1 MSNKLSGFDQ
11 ITKSLLDNFNDN
23 KLHHGLL
30 FSGNKGVGKA
40 GFALDLATKIILSS
54 SSHSNEDLKK
64 IQLGSHPDLLIITK
78 EEKKRD
84 IPVDAVREITGFLSL
99 TAAISKHRVII
110 IDAIDD
116 LNRNSN
122 NAILKTLEEP
132 PANVFLF
139 LINHNSAKVLDTIK
153 SRCRLIKIANPSYKN
168 FKEILTKNL
177 EGINEEEIKILAK
190 ISDQS
195 IGSALEMYNYNA
207 VDLYEQIEQ
216 LLVENNN
223 KAIFDLA
230 KTISGND
237 ELWNIFEKLIIFYL
251 HNSLLSQFHS
261 SAERNNAEK
270 VFIIA
275 DKINDLFLATKN
287 LNLDKSQS
295 IINIFYIIKNAKN

>member
-11 ITKSLLDNFNDN
+11 VKKSLLDNFNEN

-30 FSGNKGVGKA
+30 FSGNKGIGKA
-40 GFALDLATKIILSS
+40 GFAFDLATQIILSS
-54 SSHSNEDLKK
+54 SLNPNADLRK
-64 IQLGSHPDLLIITK
+64 IQSNSHPDLLIITK

-99 TAAISKHRVII
+99 TAAISKHRII
-110 IDAIDD
+110 IINAIDD

-153 SRCRLIKIANPSYKN
+153 SRCRLIKIANPNYLD
-168 FKEILTKNL
+168 FKEILIKNL
-177 EGINEEEIKILAK
+177 EGISIEEIKILAK
-190 ISDQS
+190 ISDNS
-195 IGSALEMYNYNA
+195 ICSALEMYNYSA
-207 VDLYEQIEQ
+207 VDLYAQIEQ
-216 LLVENNN
+216 LLVDNNS

-251 HNSLLSQFHS
+251 HNLLLCQTSS
-261 SAERNNAEK
+261 SAKRNDTEK
-270 VFIIA
+270 VFIVI
-275 DKINDLFLATKN
+275 DKINNVFSATKN

>member
-11 ITKSLLDNFNDN
+11 VKKSLLDNFNEN
-23 KLHHGLL
+23 QLHHGLL
-30 FSGNKGVGKA
+30 FSGNKGIGKA
-40 GFALDLATKIILSS
+40 GFAFDLATQIILSS
-54 SSHSNEDLKK
+54 SPNPNEDVRK
-64 IQLGSHPDLLIITK
+64 IQSNSHPDLLIITK

-99 TAAISKHRVII
+99 TAAISKHRII
-110 IDAIDD
+110 IINAIDD

-132 PANVFLF
+132 PTNVFLF

-153 SRCRLIKIANPSYKN
+153 SRCRLIKIANPNYLD
-168 FKEILTKNL
+168 FKEILIKNL
-177 EGINEEEIKILAK
+177 EGISAEEIKILAK
-190 ISDQS
+190 ISDNS
-195 IGSALEMYNYNA
+195 IGSALEMYNYSA
-207 VDLYEQIEQ
+207 VDLYTQIEQ
-216 LLVENNN
+216 LLVENNS

-251 HNSLLSQFHS
+251 HNLLCQTSS
-261 SAERNNAEK
+261 SAERNDTEK
-270 VFIIA
+270 VFIVI
-275 DKINDLFLATKN
+275 DKINNVFSATKN

>member
-1 MSNKLSGFDQ
+1 MNNKLSSFDK
-11 ITKSLLDNFNDN
+11 IKNSLLDNFNQN

-30 FSGNKGVGKA
+30 FSGNKGIGKA
-40 GFALDLATKIILSS
+40 EFALDLATKIILSS
-54 SSHSNEDLKK
+54 SPNPNEDLRK
-64 IQLGSHPDLLIITK
+64 IQSNSHPDLLIITK

-99 TAAISKHRVII
+99 TAAISKHRIII

-153 SRCRLIKIANPSYKN
+153 SRCRLIKIANPSYEN
-168 FKEILTKNL
+168 FQEILTKNI
-177 EGINEEEIKILAK
+177 EGISIEEIKILAK
-190 ISDQS
+190 ISDNS
-195 IGSALEMYNYNA
+195 IGSALEMYHYNA

-216 LLVENNN
+216 LILEDNS

-230 KTISGND
+230 KTISSTD

-251 HNSLLSQFHS
+251 HNSIISQP
-261 SAERNNAEK
+261 NCDAEK
-270 VFIIA
+270 VFVIA
-275 DKINDLFLATKN
+275 DKINKLFSATKN

-295 IINIFYIIKNAKN
+295 IINIFNIIKNAQK

>member
-11 ITKSLLDNFNDN
+11 VKKSLLDNFNEN
-23 KLHHGLL
+23 QLHHGLL
-30 FSGNKGVGKA
+30 FSGNKGIGKA
-40 GFALDLATKIILSS
+40 GFAFDLATQIILSS
-54 SSHSNEDLKK
+54 SPNPNEDLRK
-64 IQLGSHPDLLIITK
+64 IQSNSHPDLLIITK

-99 TAAISKHRVII
+99 TAAISKHRII
-110 IDAIDD
+110 IINAIDD

-132 PANVFLF
+132 PTNVFLF

-153 SRCRLIKIANPSYKN
+153 SRCRLIKIANPNYLD
-168 FKEILTKNL
+168 FKEILIKNL
-177 EGINEEEIKILAK
+177 EGISAEEIKILAK
-190 ISDQS
+190 ISDNS
-195 IGSALEMYNYNA
+195 IGSALEMYNYSA
-207 VDLYEQIEQ
+207 VDLYTQIEQ
-216 LLVENNN
+216 LLADNNS

-251 HNSLLSQFHS
+251 HNLLFQTSS
-261 SAERNNAEK
+261 SAERNDTEK
-270 VFIIA
+270 VFIVI
-275 DKINDLFLATKN
+275 DKINNVFSATKN